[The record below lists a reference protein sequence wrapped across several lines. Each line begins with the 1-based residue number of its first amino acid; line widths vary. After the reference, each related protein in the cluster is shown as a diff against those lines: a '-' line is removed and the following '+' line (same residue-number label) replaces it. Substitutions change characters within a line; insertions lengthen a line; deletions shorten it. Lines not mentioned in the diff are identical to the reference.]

1 MLLKTQDKFGYDLL
15 IKEIN
20 QIKIVIK
27 DTEKTVINMYTGV
40 LK

>member
-15 IKEIN
+15 IKENN

-27 DTEKTVINMYTGV
+27 DPEQNVNNMYTGV